1 MILLGAS
8 TCNRPA
14 SSEGKHFS
22 FGKQNATYNPQV
34 DRISSL
40 SATREPEFGSL
51 WALEGTEVRW
61 IPNASGQSTQ
71 KQIKDANRSEIEFL
85 NLALQSSMKQ
95 LNAGDNYLHCIVKG
109 RLLSIELGIV
119 SLSIQCEQVV

>member
-1 MILLGAS
+1 ML
-8 TCNRPA
+8 RPA
-14 SSEGKHFS
+14 TDPRLQRVNISLSVNRMPLTTLKWTG
-22 FGKQNATYNPQV
+22 
-34 DRISSL
+34 ISSL